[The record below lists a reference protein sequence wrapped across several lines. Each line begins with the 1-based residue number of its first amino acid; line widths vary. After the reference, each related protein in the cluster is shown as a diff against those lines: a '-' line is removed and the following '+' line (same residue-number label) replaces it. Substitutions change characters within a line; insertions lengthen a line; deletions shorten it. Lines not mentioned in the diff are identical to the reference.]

1 MAAVQEVA
9 NYIINSISVDNLKL
23 QKLTYYAQAV
33 HLVLN
38 DRLPLFDDEIEAWQY
53 GPVIPAIYHQYK
65 SFGFDAIP
73 RVGGMAFLSATEI
86 EAVDLALGYYGNM
99 SGVELIGRTHQ
110 ESPWKNVYDPSKK
123 HIIISKESI
132 YDFYREKFVFS
143 DE

>member
-1 MAAVQEVA
+1 
-9 NYIINSISVDNLKL
+9 
-23 QKLTYYAQAV
+23 
-33 HLVLN
+33 
-38 DRLPLFDDEIEAWQY
+38 
-53 GPVIPAIYHQYK
+53 
-65 SFGFDAIP
+65 
-73 RVGGMAFLSATEI
+73 MAFLSATEI